1 MSLRRQDH
9 LMILSPGPLR
19 APVRLLSSNTGQ
31 SPLLGLSSSP
41 PPLSSSGS
49 FSLFF
54 SLSFNFLLA
63 VRHFLLARSH
73 GTYLTLYTHRVLRIT
88 RSFPHL
94 LQLLDSQTQ
103 RRTLSLI
110 CSTHPSVLLPVSNAS
125 SSTFARK
132 KRFRFLN

>member
-73 GTYLTLYTHRVLRIT
+73 GTHLTLYTQSASYHAK
-88 RSFPHL
+88 
-94 LQLLDSQTQ
+94 
-103 RRTLSLI
+103 LSAFAA
-110 CSTHPSVLLPVSNAS
+110 TARQSNPA
-125 SSTFARK
+125 
-132 KRFRFLN
+132 